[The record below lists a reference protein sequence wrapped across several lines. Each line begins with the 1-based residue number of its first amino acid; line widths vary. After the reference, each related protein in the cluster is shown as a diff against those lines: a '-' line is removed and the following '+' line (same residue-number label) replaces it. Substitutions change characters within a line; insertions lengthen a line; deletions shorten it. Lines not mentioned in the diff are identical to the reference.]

1 RYISPIR
8 PLKMTQISQ
17 ILRIFILILLCII
30 KSSHQ
35 TVYSCNASASCGC
48 SRNSAIVSRIVG
60 GESASSATWGWAVSI
75 SIAGRY
81 LCGGSIISISW
92 VITAAH
98 CAEDFIASQFIIYA
112 GSNTRFSGTQ
122 TRTVSN
128 VIVHSQYNSITYEN
142 DIALLHLSSPLTM
155 SDPYVSLICLPS
167 ISQAILSA
175 GEWPSAGTNVVA
187 VGWGTLWE
195 GGSVS
200 STLQQVTLQTV
211 DYRASTCNETMH
223 NRYVQLCAGVSGGGK
238 GILVSKSHRLLLS
251 PKGAAAYFDGPNN
264 M

>member
-1 RYISPIR
+1 
-8 PLKMTQISQ
+8 MTQISQ

-30 KSSHQ
+30 KSTHQ

-60 GESASSATWGWAVSI
+60 GESASSATWGSAVSI

-238 GILVSKSHRLLLS
+238 
-251 PKGAAAYFDGPNN
+251 
-264 M
+264 